1 MMELLEFKHE
11 NDPARN
17 RELFGLLGEYATSSA
32 IRDKLGGVI
41 SSEPGRLWFIMTE
54 KGETRRV
61 MAFGSIRLGRA
72 GATILHLYALEEGAD
87 IPVLENCLESAR
99 ENGATHLT
107 TTDYWT
113 RKELYLR
120 YGFAPVRKIGRFVRF
135 KKELERGD

>member
-1 MMELLEFKHE
+1 M
-11 NDPARN
+11 
-17 RELFGLLGEYATSSA
+17 S
-32 IRDKLGGVI
+32 
-41 SSEPGRLWFIMTE
+41 
-54 KGETRRV
+54 
-61 MAFGSIRLGRA
+61 FGSLRMERA
-72 GATILHLYALEEGAD
+72 GATILHLYALEEGTD
-87 IPVLENCLESAR
+87 IPVLEHCLESAR

>member
-1 MMELLEFKHE
+1 MELLEFKHE

-61 MAFGSIRLGRA
+61 MASIDTFGCGR
-72 GATILHLYALEEGAD
+72 GSYS
-87 IPVLENCLESAR
+87 P
-99 ENGATHLT
+99 
-107 TTDYWT
+107 
-113 RKELYLR
+113 
-120 YGFAPVRKIGRFVRF
+120 FVRTGG
-135 KKELERGD
+135 RGGHSSAGTLS

>member
-1 MMELLEFKHE
+1 MELLEFKHE

-61 MAFGSIRLGRA
+61 MAFGGGHYS
-72 GATILHLYALEEGAD
+72 
-87 IPVLENCLESAR
+87 P
-99 ENGATHLT
+99 
-107 TTDYWT
+107 
-113 RKELYLR
+113 
-120 YGFAPVRKIGRFVRF
+120 FVRTGG
-135 KKELERGD
+135 RGGHSSAGTLS

>member
-1 MMELLEFKHE
+1 MELLEFKHE

-61 MAFGSIRLGRA
+61 MAFGSMTFGA
-72 GATILHLYALEEGAD
+72 GGGHYS
-87 IPVLENCLESAR
+87 P
-99 ENGATHLT
+99 
-107 TTDYWT
+107 
-113 RKELYLR
+113 
-120 YGFAPVRKIGRFVRF
+120 FVRTGG
-135 KKELERGD
+135 RGGHSSAGTLS

>member
-1 MMELLEFKHE
+1 MELLEFTHGEEPIK
-11 NDPARN
+11 N
-17 RELFGLLGEYATSSA
+17 RELFGLLGEYIASPA
-32 IRDKLGGVI
+32 IRETLGGVI

-54 KGETRRV
+54 KGEARRV
-61 MAFGSIRLGRA
+61 MSFGSLRMERA

-87 IPVLENCLESAR
+87 IPVLEHCLESAR

-113 RKELYLR
+113 KKELYLR

>member
-1 MMELLEFKHE
+1 MELLEFKHE

-17 RELFGLLGEYATSSA
+17 RELFGLLGEYAASSA
-32 IRDKLGGVI
+32 IREKLGGVI

-54 KGETRRV
+54 KGEARRV
-61 MAFGSIRLGRA
+61 MSFGSLRMERA
-72 GATILHLYALEEGAD
+72 GEEGAD
-87 IPVLENCLESAR
+87 IPVLEHCLESAR